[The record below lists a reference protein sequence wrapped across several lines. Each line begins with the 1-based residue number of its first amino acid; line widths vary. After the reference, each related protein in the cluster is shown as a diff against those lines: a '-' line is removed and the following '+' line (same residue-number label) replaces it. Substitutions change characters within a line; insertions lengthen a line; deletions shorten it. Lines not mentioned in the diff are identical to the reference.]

1 MWVEI
6 EDGGFRINRSPGPPT
21 LEYMQEFVGGSIE
34 PIDLGASTKRRTI
47 TAWFNEEGLLL
58 ALKPNIVIEG
68 MLPHNAPVRGPV
80 LICAS
85 LSNGESDGLS
95 EPEIEQLQLFQHE
108 GRAYPVLQY
117 GSTTNRRE
125 QLEREQANL
134 QAFMEL
140 AGGRV
145 ALIHAGPPE
154 EILVDRCRVCGVE
167 VGYGLPELHVG
178 YCLEHNPN

>member
-21 LEYMQEFVGGSIE
+21 LEYMQQYVGGSIE
-34 PIDLGASTKRRTI
+34 PIDLGASTKKRTI

-58 ALKPNIVIEG
+58 GLRPNIVIEG
-68 MLPHNAPVRGPV
+68 MLPHNAPVRGPLLV
-80 LICAS
+80 CVT
-85 LSNGESDGLS
+85 LSNGDIDGLV
-95 EPEIEQLQLFQHE
+95 EGEFELLQLFQHE

-117 GSTTNRRE
+117 GSTSNRRA

-134 QAFMEL
+134 RAFMEL
-140 AGGRV
+140 SGAT
-145 ALIHAGPPE
+145 LIHTEPPE
-154 EILVDRCRVCGVE
+154 EILVDRCRVCGAE